1 MTNEARRGEAFCVLA
16 SPCERCAAKRRAM
29 QKLPQTVDQQWGNSA
44 VVWHTEAGITRLPD
58 ARALLKSILR
68 PIKSCVAIFQNRAKC
83 TKRRSWCR
91 LSQRSNVWF
100 LSESIWHFLKG
111 SCDRL
116 YFPSGL
122 VGMMGWDWG
131 QWVDDRYI
139 INNAF
144 RRFLFDVAFSIWVK
158 SKKNKSSGC
167 TKAAFLEEYINNYNK
182 NMTPIKTS
190 LRYRNKLT
198 ISLHLSKMFSWLWG
212 WNMYLKYLFPRVKKK
227 ERSQEAW
234 WDR

>member
-1 MTNEARRGEAFCVLA
+1 MHGNQAAAWARPTQAGTLAIIDYHQGDKWGMPGGEAFGVLA
-16 SPCERCAAKRRAM
+16 SLRERCAAKWRAM
-29 QKLPQTVDQQWGNSA
+29 QKLPQTVDQQWGKSA
-44 VVWHTEAGITRLPD
+44 VVWHAEAGIIRLPD

-68 PIKSCVAIFQNRAKC
+68 LIKSCAAIFQNRTKC

-100 LSESIWHFLKG
+100 LSESIWRFLKG

-131 QWVDDRYI
+131 QWVDGRYI

-158 SKKNKSSGC
+158 
-167 TKAAFLEEYINNYNK
+167 
-182 NMTPIKTS
+182 
-190 LRYRNKLT
+190 R
-198 ISLHLSKMFSWLWG
+198 
-212 WNMYLKYLFPRVKKK
+212 KKK
-227 ERSQEAW
+227 IKVVVAQRQRSW
-234 WDR
+234 KNI